1 MQSGQSAKQ
10 GFVKR
15 HKPLDMML
23 WKYFIIINM
32 SLWISM
38 NLTCAIPTVPLIT
51 FCTATRKWSL
61 GIITNSFGMTV
72 MRVVNTLVSIKQR
85 KQRGLIWAY
94 PQAGWRTF
102 RTLKKNI
109 SETFFTVF
117 SRVIIWTQANV
128 SLVGISIEAGGI
140 MVAGITGARILI
152 G

>member
-1 MQSGQSAKQ
+1 MQSGQSPKQ
-10 GFVKR
+10 TFVKR

-72 MRVVNTLVSIKQR
+72 MSVVNTLVSI
-85 KQRGLIWAY
+85 
-94 PQAGWRTF
+94 
-102 RTLKKNI
+102 
-109 SETFFTVF
+109 
-117 SRVIIWTQANV
+117 
-128 SLVGISIEAGGI
+128 
-140 MVAGITGARILI
+140 
-152 G
+152 

>member
-51 FCTATRKWSL
+51 FYTVARKWSL

-72 MRVVNTLVSIKQR
+72 VSVVNTLVFIWTKNTVKTDMSLYASWIKNLHNI
-85 KQRGLIWAY
+85 K
-94 PQAGWRTF
+94 T
-102 RTLKKNI
+102 NI

-117 SRVIIWTQANV
+117 SRVIMWTQANI
-128 SLVGISIEAGGI
+128 SLVGISIKTGGI
-140 MVAGITGARILI
+140 METGITGARILI

>member
-51 FCTATRKWSL
+51 FYTVARKWSL
-61 GIITNSFGMTV
+61 DIITNSFGMTV
-72 MRVVNTLVSIKQR
+72 MNVVNTLVSI
-85 KQRGLIWAY
+85 
-94 PQAGWRTF
+94 
-102 RTLKKNI
+102 
-109 SETFFTVF
+109 
-117 SRVIIWTQANV
+117 
-128 SLVGISIEAGGI
+128 
-140 MVAGITGARILI
+140 
-152 G
+152 